1 MILFLSFIVAE
12 VVLLINE
19 LQVVTKMFLISI
31 FPGQFVGLEVDMYS
45 GLYFSW
51 VGLV

>member
-1 MILFLSFIVAE
+1 VISFLSFIISE

-19 LQVVTKMFLISI
+19 LQVVTKTFLISI
-31 FPGQFVGLEVDMYS
+31 FPGQFVGLEVDIYTE
-45 GLYFSW
+45 LYFSW